1 MSPKKIKKK
10 NNIIPHMFDVR
21 PARLADDLALGRKPN
36 IPKVVNISTQPRK
49 TQRKKIFSP
58 LNSKIFT
65 GLNKKVNIA
74 GPISINRNKRNRRK
88 IDLSDIKVVQ
98 LNKYLDRDNYS
109 PIPYFNTLSR
119 VKKEA
124 LSPREKE
131 TARRSKILLL
141 PEKKEYLIHSSK
153 CGKEYPFEE
162 NYKRSDSVCPV
173 NKNEVFIKE
182 KDVLSAGKQRKQ
194 SRDWQ
199 DVKDYFSKKIDQ
211 RSGHMEL
218 SGKLLSGSFGR
229 SEKRNAL
236 PVLKNFFQ
244 HSFRPAFGFMSAM
257 ALLLLFF
264 LSIKFVSFGF
274 QKKDEI
280 TIKGMAAV
288 NQLAQAKNEMISR
301 DFENAHYNIENAKN
315 YFNEAREELDRIGG
329 NLSFVFSKLPFLSK
343 ISSGKYLLNAGQEI
357 SVSISDLNQAAALID
372 QLDNP
377 LETGGGSN
385 IGEIVIGASKHL
397 LQSKEHLE
405 KANSYLEN
413 VKLVD
418 LPKDFQADFSKGR
431 EALPEIIKII
441 DALEENYQIFYEIFG
456 YNGPRKYL
464 FLFQNNQEIRATG
477 GFIGSYGILS
487 IDNGKMESLFI
498 DGIFNPDGQLH
509 KKVVPPQPIQK
520 ISAAWSTH
528 DANWFPHFPTS
539 AEKIAWFYEKTGGP
553 TVDGI
558 ITITPTVL
566 EKLLKITGPI
576 EMSEYNVVINSENFI
591 EKTQYEVEIDYDKE
605 LNQPKKIIADMAPLI
620 FDRIFSSRNP
630 QDVSKAVNILSQSLK
645 EKHILIYSFDHNIQ
659 KILSS
664 HNWSGEIMQTNND
677 YLMVIN
683 SNINGYKTDGV
694 IKETISHKA
703 EVQDDGSIID
713 TVRIKREHTGGN
725 SEYEWWN
732 KVNSDYMRVYV
743 PMGSRL
749 LEARGHTRE
758 FNQSPL
764 DYDAL
769 GFQRDPRVEQEE
781 QDMKIDE
788 KTGTRIYDEEHKTV
802 FANWVYVSPQET
814 VEVEYK
820 YLLPFKIDFDKNEDR
835 VDSYSILFQ
844 KQSGSI
850 GTKLN
855 FQLSYPDQTE
865 ALWMYP
871 QQDQNNSAEYD
882 LTGELLTDQFFGAVL
897 RNRSY

>member
-21 PARLADDLALGRKPN
+21 PAHLADDLALGRKPVL
-36 IPKVVNISTQPRK
+36 PKIVNVSARK
-49 TQRKKIFSP
+49 RRIQTEKIFLP
-58 LNSKIFT
+58 LNSKPST
-65 GLNKKVNIA
+65 ELNKKVDIA
-74 GPISINRNKRNRRK
+74 RADFIGKTNEDHRG
-88 IDLSDIKVVQ
+88 IDLSGIKVVQ
-98 LNKYLDRDNYS
+98 LNKYINRGDQLPAYFS
-109 PIPYFNTLSR
+109 IPSQEKRETLFSKEKR
-119 VKKEA
+119 VIK
-124 LSPREKE
+124 
-131 TARRSKILLL
+131 RSKS
-141 PEKKEYLIHSSK
+141 PSHPRKKGYSINSLDHRKEHSLKNDPIIS
-153 CGKEYPFEE
+153 GGVY
-162 NYKRSDSVCPV
+162 SV

-182 KDVLSAGKQRKQ
+182 KDVLLEEEGKKQIEHQRNIED
-194 SRDWQ
+194 R
-199 DVKDYFSKKIDQ
+199 FSKKSNRGSGCIRLDEKFLNERIDE
-211 RSGHMEL
+211 REEKNIL
-218 SGKLLSGSFGR
+218 SD
-229 SEKRNAL
+229 
-236 PVLKNFFQ
+236 LKNFFQ
-244 HSFRPAFGFMSAM
+244 HSFRPAFGFSFAM
-257 ALLLLFF
+257 VLLLLFF
-264 LSIKFVSFGF
+264 LSAKFISVGF
-274 QKKDEI
+274 QKKSEI
-280 TIKGMAAV
+280 MVKGVAAV
-288 NQLAQAKNEMISR
+288 SQLVQAKNEMVSR
-301 DFENAHYNIENAKN
+301 DFESAHYNIENAKN
-315 YFNEAREELDRIGG
+315 YFNEAKSELDQIGG
-329 NLSFVFSKLPFLSK
+329 NISFIFSKLPFFSK

-357 SVSISDLNQAAALID
+357 SVSVSDLNQAAALID

-377 LETGGGSN
+377 LETEKGSN
-385 IGEIVIGASKHL
+385 IGEIIIGASKHL

-405 KANSYLEN
+405 KANAYLED

-418 LPKDFQADFSKGR
+418 LPEDFQADFSRGR

-441 DALEENYQIFYEIFG
+441 DILEENYQIFYEIFG

-487 IDNGKMESLFI
+487 MDNGKVENLFI

-509 KKVVPPQPIQK
+509 KKVVPPAPIQK

-566 EKLLKITGPI
+566 EELLKITGPI
-576 EMSEYNVVINSENFI
+576 EMSEYDVIINSGNFI
-591 EKTQYEVEIDYDKE
+591 EKTQYEVEVDYDKE
-605 LNQPKKIIADMAPLI
+605 LNQPKKIIADMAPLVL
-620 FDRIFSSRNP
+620 DKIFSSRDP
-630 QDVSKAVNILSQSLK
+630 QDISKAMKALSRSLK

-664 HNWSGEIMQTNND
+664 HNWSGEVMQTNND
-677 YLMVIN
+677 YLMIVN

-694 IKETISHKA
+694 IEETISHRA
-703 EVQDDGSIID
+703 EIQDDGSIID

-725 SEYEWWN
+725 SDFEWWN
-732 KVNSDYMRVYV
+732 KVNSNYMRVYV
-743 PMGSRL
+743 PMGSQL

-769 GFQRDPRVEQEE
+769 GFQRDPQVEQEE

-788 KTGTRIYDEEHKTV
+788 KTGTRIYDEENKTV

-820 YLLPFKIDFDKNEDR
+820 YLLPFKIDFNKNEDR

-850 GTKLN
+850 ASDLDFN
-855 FQLSYPDQTE
+855 FIYPQNKKMIWSYPVQKNGGREIVLEEEMNEDR
-865 ALWMYP
+865 
-871 QQDQNNSAEYD
+871 
-882 LTGELLTDQFFGAVL
+882 FFGVIL
-897 RNRSY
+897 QEQ